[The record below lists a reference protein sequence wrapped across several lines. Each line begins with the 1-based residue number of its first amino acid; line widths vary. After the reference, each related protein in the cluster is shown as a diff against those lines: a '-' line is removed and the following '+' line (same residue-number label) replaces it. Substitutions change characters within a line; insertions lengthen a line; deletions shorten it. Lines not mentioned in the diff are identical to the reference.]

1 MGPNTLCF
9 HEEDLGLGVSPKANP
24 SILVAQAALIRA
36 KLARF
41 DEHGAFLLVRRPNS
55 APAQPDE
62 AQPDEAQP
70 DDVTDVRLAAGAHS
84 AAARSS
90 AGPLTALEEARAVE
104 RRKREEQ
111 KAELATMKEVR
122 RLLQESRF

>member
-9 HEEDLGLGVSPKANP
+9 HEEDLGLGVSPKAKP

-41 DEHGAFLLVRRPNS
+41 DEHGVFLLVRRPDS
-55 APAQPDE
+55 GPAQPDD
-62 AQPDEAQP
+62 AA
-70 DDVTDVRLAAGAHS
+70 DVRLAAGAPS

-90 AGPLTALEEARAVE
+90 AGPPTALEEARAVE